1 MIEKATKNNWIELI
15 DVWEAS
21 VRATHHFLHPED
33 IDYYRYRVFHEYF
46 DLMDLYQI
54 KDESGRIAGF
64 SGLSEDNLEMLFIR
78 PEMRGRGIGKRLVEH
93 ALSLGILKVDVNEE
107 NEQALGFY
115 RKMGYE
121 AVVRSAV
128 DSDNKNYPIIHMEY
142 KP

>member
-1 MIEKATKNNWIELI
+1 
-15 DVWEAS
+15 
-21 VRATHHFLHPED
+21 
-33 IDYYRYRVFHEYF
+33 
-46 DLMDLYQI
+46 MDLYQI

-121 AVVRSAV
+121 AVGRSAV